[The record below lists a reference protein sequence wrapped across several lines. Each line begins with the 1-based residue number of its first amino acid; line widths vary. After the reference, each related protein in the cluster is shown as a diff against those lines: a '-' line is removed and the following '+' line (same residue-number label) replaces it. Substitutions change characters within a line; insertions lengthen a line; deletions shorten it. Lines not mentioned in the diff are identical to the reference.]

1 MLPLNKKSQV
11 GCTPTSSNC
20 IIWQGP
26 DIPCINICEGDSI
39 TDVTFKLATELCN
52 LMDQFEISNYDLECL
67 DALCPKPQ
75 NFQDLIQLII
85 TKLCEVNTTVD
96 NGPIGD
102 PSDLPPPDPDPQGRP
117 GVSDDCPACE
127 VTIASC
133 FQYNQNGTLVTT
145 MDIAEYALVIGNR
158 VCELVSEISTVQSSL
173 KSQEKR
179 IVALETASAV
189 VPSLP
194 LVNSQ
199 CLIPGQV
206 EIAPLVEAIEE
217 KLCNMVTVLGDEN
230 EIFQA
235 IFKQCVGL
243 DTEQALAT
251 NANMGSLAGW
261 TTQNVFRN
269 ASHAIG
275 NIYIM
280 ICDIRAAVKNIK
292 ETCCTAG
299 CSQVSIT
306 MTTSLDSV
314 SQDLT
319 LYLTGSIP
327 VSFSDCGS
335 GSLLIVTDGYGA
347 VYQTFIPL
355 KANIN
360 GIVTVSLMGKGLN
373 LATDLS
379 VSLRSCLYDQVT
391 QSQCADC
398 HDYTVRST
406 TLCPSL
412 LVIPTTTTL
421 SWSFTNTVANATFTV
436 DLRSTYNVPIA
447 SQTQANMP
455 AGPVSGI
462 FSSPDVEPGTS
473 YIMVVSV
480 TINGVTTTC
489 PSNIVTTIS
498 TPCIAPGAVSADGTL

>member
-1 MLPLNKKSQV
+1 MLPLNKKVQV

-20 IIWQGP
+20 ITWQGP

-39 TDVTFKLATELCN
+39 TDVTFKLATELCG
-52 LMDQFEISNYDLECL
+52 LLDMFDISTYDLACL

-75 NFQDLIQLII
+75 DFHDLIQLII
-85 TKLCEVNTTVD
+85 TKLCAVNTVVTD
-96 NGPIGD
+96 GPIGD
-102 PSDLPPPDPDPQGRP
+102 PNDLPPPDPDPTPRP
-117 GVSDDCPACE
+117 GVSSDCPTCT

-133 FQYNQNGTLVTT
+133 FQYNLNGTLVTT
-145 MDIAEYALVIGNR
+145 MDIAEYALAIGSK
-158 VCELVSEISTVQSSL
+158 VCELVNQISTIQSSL
-173 KSQEKR
+173 KSHEGR
-179 IVALETASAV
+179 IVALENASTI

-199 CLIPGQV
+199 CLIPGQT
-206 EIAPLVEAIEE
+206 EIAPLVEAIEV
-217 KLCNMVTVLGDEN
+217 KLCNLQTVLGDEN

-235 IFKQCVGL
+235 IAKQCVNL
-243 DTEQALAT
+243 DTELALAT
-251 NANMGSLAGW
+251 NANMGSLSGW
-261 TTQNVFRN
+261 TTQAVFRN

-275 NIYIM
+275 NIFIM
-280 ICDIRAAVKNIK
+280 LCDIRAAVKNIK

-299 CSQVSIT
+299 CSQVSVT
-306 MTTSLDSV
+306 MTASLDSV

-319 LYLTGSIP
+319 LYLVGSIP
-327 VSFSDCGS
+327 TSFSDCGS
-335 GSLLIVTDGYGA
+335 GSLLVVTDGYGS

-360 GIVTVSLMGKGLN
+360 GIVVVPLIGKGLN

-379 VSLRSCLYDQVT
+379 VSLKSCLYDQVT

-412 LVIPTTTTL
+412 LVVPTTNTL

-436 DLRSTYNVPIA
+436 DLRSVYNVPIA

-489 PSNIVTTIS
+489 PSNIVTSIS
-498 TPCIAPGAVSADGTL
+498 TPCIAPGTVSADGTL